1 MNASPGITV
10 TPSGMVT
17 AARSVFA
24 KAALFI
30 CVTVEGIEDIG
41 ILDSGSTGSLFTG
54 GSSSEGSGS
63 SGGSV
68 VEKVGNVV
76 SEKMVE
82 SGQEPGLTYREV
94 TYDDGNIRQY
104 DKDTGELIGSTF
116 DSDQSKLPS
125 ME

>member
-1 MNASPGITV
+1 MESILTIIIALIVALLVIGGAAAFAVMNMDV
-10 TPSGMVT
+10 
-17 AARSVFA
+17 
-24 KAALFI
+24 
-30 CVTVEGIEDIG
+30 D
-41 ILDSGSTGSLFTG
+41 DSSQFGHVINKIKEKVTG
-54 GSSSEGSGS
+54 GSSSEGSES